1 MNVASN
7 MLLAFCFV
15 QQVAYNTLPSV
26 AGNNVAP
33 CMVALKGNSLYNE
46 MNPYMNLYMYEYYC

>member
-15 QQVAYNTLPSV
+15 QHVAYNTLPSV

-33 CMVALKGNSLYNE
+33 CMVALTLVMDRHCS
-46 MNPYMNLYMYEYYC
+46 

>member
-15 QQVAYNTLPSV
+15 QHVAYNTLPSV
-26 AGNNVAP
+26 AGNNVAL
-33 CMVALKGNSLYNE
+33 CMVAFSSVE
-46 MNPYMNLYMYEYYC
+46 